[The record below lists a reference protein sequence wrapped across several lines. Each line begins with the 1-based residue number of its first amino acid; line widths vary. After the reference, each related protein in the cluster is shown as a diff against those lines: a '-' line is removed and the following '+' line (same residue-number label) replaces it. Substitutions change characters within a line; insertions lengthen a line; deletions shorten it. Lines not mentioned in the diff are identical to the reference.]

1 MAKSTIANLLD
12 INGSPSNWNYR
23 ENFVQ
28 EDEGQGTAGLFI
40 NAESTLI
47 CAGPATI
54 ADQLSVIKIG
64 LSPSIQISQ
73 NIPQQR
79 IYEIGSM
86 RCHIVNGIPV
96 GGLTISR
103 MVYNGPSLLR
113 AIYGNLYDASGDI
126 TQIGLSSLGAQGMS
140 AGAKATML
148 AAWSNISKSPDRVMT
163 NDNNTQLWLS
173 LWDQRLKL
181 PFGLAIYM
189 QDVAGNAAG
198 GMYYEGCKVNSSQY
212 GQSAGQM
219 VMMEGISVAFDR
231 AVPIVNGIGTTF

>member
-1 MAKSTIANLLD
+1 MATSTIKSLLD
-12 INGSPSNWNYR
+12 INGDPSTWNFR

-28 EDEGQGTAGLFI
+28 EDEGQGTAGMFI
-40 NAESTLI
+40 AAESTLI

-79 IYEIGSM
+79 IYEIGSV

-96 GGLTISR
+96 GGLTLSR

-113 AIYGNLYDASGDI
+113 AIYGNLYDENGNLTSLG
-126 TQIGLSSLGAQGMS
+126 TQGLSTSSISNL
-140 AGAKATML
+140 KT
-148 AAWSNISKSPDRVMT
+148 AWSNIVNNPDKVMT
-163 NDNNTQLWLS
+163 NDNKTQLWLS
-173 LWDQRLKL
+173 CFDQRLKL

-189 QDVAGNAAG
+189 QDVAGNDIG
-198 GMYYEGCKVNSSQY
+198 GCYYEGCKINSSQY
-212 GQSAGQM
+212 GQSSGQM
-219 VMMEGISVAFDR
+219 VMMEGISIAFDR
-231 AVPIVNGIGTTF
+231 AVPIVHGLGSTY